1 MTRLFIGSLGL
12 SVLGTAFLFSTLTHA
27 QQKTQTAPQRIPAYD
42 VNREV
47 SVQGTV
53 ISFTE
58 NSETGPSGP
67 HLILQ
72 TASGTLD
79 VHLGNARLLE
89 ANHFT
94 LAAGDSVRVIG
105 ENVSSGTNTQFL
117 ARLIQKG
124 NQAVLLR
131 SPQGFPLRPMTKP
144 QGGVL

>member
-1 MTRLFIGSLGL
+1 MTRLFVGSLGVSL
-12 SVLGTAFLFSTLTHA
+12 LGTAFLLCTLTHA
-27 QQKTQTAPQRIPAYD
+27 QQKTQPSPQRIPVYD
-42 VNREV
+42 VSREV

-53 ISFTE
+53 VSYTE
-58 NSETGPSGP
+58 NSSTAPLGP

-72 TASGTLD
+72 TSSGSLD
-79 VHLGNARLLE
+79 VHLGNARLLD

-105 ENVSSGTNTQFL
+105 ENVVSGTTSQFV

-144 QGGVL
+144 QGGAL